1 MHRPLPLSRRT
12 DSIILS
18 SWYFKETLLPSF
30 LSPPPFPSFTSHFL
44 YHRGPSPGLARARQ
58 ALNLTLSCTWRN
70 VPLSLRSK
78 HTHCSRMQQIQC
90 SQVVNS
96 CSTGVDEGRHET
108 VFQRV
113 PPASLEQ
120 CAGWYGHLVLHCRV
134 LRKCPSTPSGVLDH
148 KLVAPR
154 ALLFQQDGQPKIK
167 FSQGQGLPTTMGLQ
181 YPRRL
186 RIPWC
191 EGLQTTLQ
199 AAGPLNLAPSRL
211 DHPSLKDC
219 CPKFAMEGR

>member
-1 MHRPLPLSRRT
+1 
-12 DSIILS
+12 
-18 SWYFKETLLPSF
+18 
-30 LSPPPFPSFTSHFL
+30 
-44 YHRGPSPGLARARQ
+44 
-58 ALNLTLSCTWRN
+58 
-70 VPLSLRSK
+70 
-78 HTHCSRMQQIQC
+78 MQQIQC

-96 CSTGVDEGRHET
+96 CSTEVDEGRHET

-134 LRKCPSTPSGVLDH
+134 LRECPSTPSGVLDH

-211 DHPSLKDC
+211 DHPSLKDY
-219 CPKFAMEGR
+219 CPKFAMEGRWSPHWNVGSDCGLSSGPVLVLLRSWGYYVGQRDKRGKVRNCFLKLYRQSQVPQGNPRAHVLCISHKPVPEVSRFL